1 MRRRMLAVAVAAMLC
16 GCGGGSGGDASE
28 QVFNFSL
35 GSVSVAPANPG
46 GPYAGRLA
54 GCIVRRRLRASE
66 SCTFEQLPLLGQQV
80 GTPQVD
86 DVMDRVLV
94 SHPWMGDRFRQLLGE
109 LPPET
114 MVLFNAVTGIVIS
127 ADLVP
132 SFQSCI
138 TGAVYLD
145 ADLIWVA
152 REEADTISDTPDY
165 RSGFGR
171 DLSYVSPARYVR
183 NGMYAA
189 SRTAPRTLED
199 ARNELAPTLY
209 HELAH
214 ANDAFPPA
222 RRAALHPDRRI
233 ALACA
238 DGAGHRVS
246 DNLQRSMPLRS
257 RLLYD
262 LAAVLFRGRP
272 ATAALRAVQPETVAG
287 EFAGDGANDHYNY
300 TNQFEDTAML
310 FEELMTL
317 YALGIDR
324 DVGFTTVPTSPPVSA
339 NDYRVVWGQRNRI
352 GDSQVKVRARLVA
365 AAILPSLDLDGF
377 IDDLPAPRSLRVG
390 AGWAESIAL
399 DEGGGAAA
407 GALADRIDIIRRH
420 E

>member
-1 MRRRMLAVAVAAMLC
+1 MKGASMEIGGGMRSLLLIVVLAATLC
-16 GCGGGSGGDASE
+16 GCGGGSGGGAGGEGE
-28 QVFNFSL
+28 QVFNFAL
-35 GSVSVAPANPG
+35 GSAAVKPANPG
-46 GPYAGRLA
+46 GAHAARLA
-54 GCIVRRRLRASE
+54 ACIFRRRVRPSE

-80 GTPQVD
+80 ATPQVEE
-86 DVMDRVLV
+86 VMDRVLV
-94 SHPWMGDRFRQLLGE
+94 SHAWMGDRFRQLLSE
-109 LPPET
+109 LPAET

-127 ADLVP
+127 ADIVP

-145 ADLIWVA
+145 ADLIWVTA
-152 REEADTISDTPDY
+152 EEADTISDTPDY

-171 DLSYVSPARYVR
+171 DLAYVSPARYVR
-183 NGMYAA
+183 NGNYAA
-189 SRTAPRTLED
+189 SGTAPRTLED

-222 RRAALHPDRRI
+222 RRAALRLDRRI

-238 DGAGHRVS
+238 DGAGQRVS
-246 DNLQRSMPLRS
+246 DNLQRSAPLRS

-272 ATAALRAVQPETVAG
+272 ATAALRAVQPATVAS

-300 TNQFEDTAML
+300 TNQFEDAAML

-317 YALGIDR
+317 YAFGIDR
-324 DVGFTTVPTSPPVSA
+324 DVGFTTVPMSPPMSA

-352 GDSQVKVRARLVA
+352 GDPQVKTRARLVA
-365 AAILPSLDLDGF
+365 SGILPSPDLDGF
-377 IDDLPAPRSLRVG
+377 IDDLRAP
-390 AGWAESIAL
+390 
-399 DEGGGAAA
+399 
-407 GALADRIDIIRRH
+407 ALACRRGLGRKH
-420 E
+420 YP